1 MAGGDEHWLSDLL
14 GTRVVDAGARAAG
27 RVADLT
33 LEPGRDAD
41 RVAALSVKRGRRP
54 PLRIP
59 WGDVAALEPH
69 EVRLREGAPL
79 VAAPDPPAAIHLRRD
94 VLDAQV
100 VDIAGRRRR
109 RVSVVRLRRTGP
121 DLEIVGVD
129 TGWRM
134 LMRRFGRRRGARASH
149 DLLPW
154 PDVHLAP
161 ADGRAVP
168 PADALA
174 GLTPTGLSQLVA
186 SLPPDD
192 GAAVLEAVAPE
203 HAADALSRARPRLG
217 GRMMSALH
225 AAPAGE
231 ILTAMPIDDAVA
243 ALRHIDSDRSAALLD
258 RIPSQRAAELR
269 RLLAL
274 PPQTAGGLMTT
285 EVLTAREDEPLDA
298 IRAQVAAE
306 PPLLEGLTTVF
317 LYDEAG
323 RYVSALTP
331 SALLAGA
338 PPKPLPA
345 LAVDTPLDEVI
356 GFFALEDVLALP
368 VLDAQGRI
376 AGAVAIDDVLE
387 ELLVERLP
395 HHRRRYRHL
404 RWRDRVQA

>member
-1 MAGGDEHWLSDLL
+1 
-14 GTRVVDAGARAAG
+14 
-27 RVADLT
+27 
-33 LEPGRDAD
+33 
-41 RVAALSVKRGRRP
+41 
-54 PLRIP
+54 
-59 WGDVAALEPH
+59 
-69 EVRLREGAPL
+69 
-79 VAAPDPPAAIHLRRD
+79 
-94 VLDAQV
+94 
-100 VDIAGRRRR
+100 
-109 RVSVVRLRRTGP
+109 
-121 DLEIVGVD
+121 
-129 TGWRM
+129 
-134 LMRRFGRRRGARASH
+134 
-149 DLLPW
+149 
-154 PDVHLAP
+154 
-161 ADGRAVP
+161 
-168 PADALA
+168 
-174 GLTPTGLSQLVA
+174 
-186 SLPPDD
+186 
-192 GAAVLEAVAPE
+192 
-203 HAADALSRARPRLG
+203 
-217 GRMMSALH
+217 MMSALH

-274 PPQTAGGLMTT
+274 PPETAGGLMTT

-306 PPLLEGLTTVF
+306 PPLLEGLATVF
-317 LYDEAG
+317 LHDEAG

-331 SALLAGA
+331 SALLTGA

-356 GFFALEDVLALP
+356 GIFALEDVLALP

-404 RWRDRVQA
+404 RLRDRVQA